1 MRKINEVGGGSTVT
15 LSSYMKVN
23 LMAKVASELSSCS
36 SDEFLKRYCES
47 DSSFEDLLK
56 KFNIDL

>member
-1 MRKINEVGGGSTVT
+1 MRKINEVGEGLLLL

-36 SDEFLKRYCES
+36 SDEF
-47 DSSFEDLLK
+47 
-56 KFNIDL
+56 

>member
-1 MRKINEVGGGSTVT
+1 MRKINEVGEGLLLL

-23 LMAKVASELSSCS
+23 LMSKVASELSSCS
-36 SDEFLKRYCES
+36 SDEFLKRNCEL

-56 KFNIDL
+56 EFNIDV

>member
-1 MRKINEVGGGSTVT
+1 MRKINEVGEGIMLV

-23 LMAKVASELSSCS
+23 LMAKVASELSPCS
-36 SDEFLKRYCES
+36 NAEFLKRYCEL

-56 KFNIDL
+56 EFNIEL

>member
-1 MRKINEVGGGSTVT
+1 MRKINEVGEGLLLL

-23 LMAKVASELSSCS
+23 LMAKVASELSSCP
-36 SDEFLKRYCES
+36 SDEFLKRYCEL

-56 KFNIDL
+56 EFNIDL